1 MREVLLECQDEVKHD
16 YVSELILSTVEEQ
29 QALRMSLDDPDGFV
43 SMLITRENAG
53 KIQDAITKWMIANP
67 PADYNT
73 DDDLD
78 AEL

>member
-1 MREVLLECQDEVKHD
+1 MREVLLECKDEVKQD

-53 KIQDAITKWMIANP
+53 KIQEAITKWMIANP
-67 PADYNT
+67 PTEEIQEESN
-73 DDDLD
+73 
-78 AEL
+78 